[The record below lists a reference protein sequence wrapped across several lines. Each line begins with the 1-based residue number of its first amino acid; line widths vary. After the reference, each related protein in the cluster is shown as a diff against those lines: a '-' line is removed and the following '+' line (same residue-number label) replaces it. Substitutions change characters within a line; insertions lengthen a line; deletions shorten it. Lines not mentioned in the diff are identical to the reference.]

1 MAEAQNSL
9 EDFLSSLAG
18 EKANN
23 MQSKEL
29 ELARNKNKLRK
40 GKAKERTQ
48 KHRVRQMVAS
58 LQATREENDRLKSEI
73 LRLQTEMMSLDD
85 GMD

>member
-23 MQSKEL
+23 IQSKEL

-40 GKAKERTQ
+40 GKVKKRT
-48 KHRVRQMVAS
+48 
-58 LQATREENDRLKSEI
+58 
-73 LRLQTEMMSLDD
+73 
-85 GMD
+85 